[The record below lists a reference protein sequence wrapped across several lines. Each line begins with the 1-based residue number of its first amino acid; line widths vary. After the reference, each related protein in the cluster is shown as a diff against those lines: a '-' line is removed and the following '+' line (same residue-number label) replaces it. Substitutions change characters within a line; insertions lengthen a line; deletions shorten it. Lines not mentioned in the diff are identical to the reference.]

1 MSLFYAKKK
10 MSSQS
15 NPFRNILDSISNE
28 YEVLLESKTKLEADC
43 QKLNDFIEIQIQQI
57 QQLNMDFQKL
67 KHEFALRQEQ
77 YSPKQMIA
85 PPQTM
90 LPPVPPVPQAI
101 EEQQQQQQIQQQQAQ
116 MPPPPPPQQQPA
128 EESAENNWEIVP
140 LIPNVQ
146 SDISLLA
153 EIVDVSVICSTAF
166 SPDNTSLAIGSNKT
180 LRVYNINDDQFL
192 LQFVI
197 EGPEEVSNH
206 IRTVSWTPDS
216 RFIIAG
222 GEDHNIRIFDMGN
235 KGNLI
240 ATFEAG
246 EGEVFQLECSRSGNF
261 FVAVT
266 GDGALTVWDLSH
278 DPAKRY
284 TKLWQVKR
292 ETNDPNHK
300 IIATSLSLSHN
311 DRFVAVGYDDNYVA
325 IWDLEAHSCAFSSET
340 HTQGVY
346 AIKFIPGD
354 QKLATASLDSTVKL
368 WNIRYTEKGIELEL
382 WRTLTGHTNYAL
394 CLAVDP
400 TGKWLISGSK
410 DLTAILTS
418 LDKGEMVFAVKS
430 HSNSIITVAFNS
442 NGTMFATGSGD
453 KSIKIWQF
461 LAPE

>member
-1 MSLFYAKKK
+1 

-15 NPFRNILDSISNE
+15 NPFRSILDSINSE
-28 YEVLLESKTKLEADC
+28 YEVLLESKTKLENEC
-43 QKLNDFIEIQIQQI
+43 QKLNEFIEIQIQNI
-57 QQLNMDFQKL
+57 QQLNLDFQKL
-67 KHEFALRQEQ
+67 KHEFASRQEAF
-77 YSPKQMIA
+77 SPKQMI
-85 PPQTM
+85 PPAQTM
-90 LPPVPPVPQAI
+90 LPPVPPIQQQI
-101 EEQQQQQQIQQQQAQ
+101 EEQPQIQQQ
-116 MPPPPPPQQQPA
+116 PPQIPQQQAPQPPA
-128 EESAENNWEIVP
+128 TEEAIEQSFEIVQMGQNETYQTDN
-140 LIPNVQ
+140 IMA
-146 SDISLLA
+146 LA
-153 EIVDVSVICSTAF
+153 EIVDVSVICSAAF

-180 LRVYNINDDQFL
+180 LRVYNINLDQFL

-197 EGPEEVSNH
+197 DGPEDVSNH

-235 KGNLI
+235 KGSLI

-246 EGEVFQLECSRSGNF
+246 EGEVFQLECSRRGNF

-300 IIATSLSLSHN
+300 IIATSLSLSED

-325 IWDLEAHSCAFSSET
+325 IWDLETHSCAYSSEM
-340 HTQGVY
+340 HSLGVY

-354 QKLATASLDSTVKL
+354 QRLATASLDSTVKL
-368 WNIRYTEKGIELEL
+368 WNIRYTEKGIELDL

-410 DLTAILTS
+410 DMTAIFTNLE
-418 LDKGEMVFAVKS
+418 KGEMAFKLKS

-453 KSIKIWQF
+453 KSIKIWQIS
-461 LAPE
+461 APE